1 MIIEKL
7 SNRVVQYLI
16 HCNSIEDTD
25 EYRDYYQYGVEITIS
40 SVLSVAAVLVIGIL
54 LHRFVAGVLYLF
66 LFMFIRRF
74 TGGYHAN
81 TYFKCNITGC
91 ITFSS
96 VICLSLAA
104 EKYDVLKYL
113 SFVFALISILV
124 IMAYCPIENKNKPI
138 APNKIKRY
146 KLLSVTIAFDY
157 CIIAGVTLFTSRFY
171 GCLILF
177 TLSLTAT
184 LVIIEKV
191 KEKRFIHD
199 EVQD

>member
-7 SNRVVQYLI
+7 SNKVVQYLVN
-16 HCNSIEDTD
+16 CNSIEDSD

-54 LHRFVAGVLYLF
+54 FHRFFASVLYLF

-81 TYFKCNITGC
+81 TYFKCNVTGC

-96 VICLSLAA
+96 VVLLSFLA
-104 EKYDVLKYL
+104 EMYDGFKYL
-113 SFVFALISILV
+113 SYAFALISVLI
-124 IMAYCPIENKNKPI
+124 IICYCPIENKNKPI

-146 KLLSVTIAFDY
+146 RLLSVIIALVY
-157 CIIAGVTLFTSRFY
+157 CIIAGITLFVSQFY
-171 GCLILF
+171 GCLILY
-177 TLSLTAT
+177 TLSLTAV
-184 LVIIEKV
+184 LVIIEKI
-191 KEKRFIHD
+191 KEMRFIHN
-199 EVQD
+199 EEQY

>member
-7 SNRVVQYLI
+7 SNRVVQYLV
-16 HCNSIEDTD
+16 HCNSIEDTE

-40 SVLSVAAVLVIGIL
+40 SVLSVAAVLAIGIL
-54 LHRFVAGVLYLF
+54 LHRFFASVLYFF

-96 VICLSLAA
+96 VILLSFLA
-104 EKYDVLKYL
+104 EKYDGFKYL
-113 SFVFALISILV
+113 SFAFALISVLI
-124 IMAYCPIENKNKPI
+124 IIIYCPVENKNKPI

-146 KLLSVTIAFDY
+146 RILSVIIALVY
-157 CIIAGVTLFTSRFY
+157 CIIAGIALSVSQFY
-171 GCLILF
+171 GYLILF
-177 TLSLTAT
+177 TLSLTAM
-184 LVIIEKV
+184 LVIIEKI
-191 KEKRFIHD
+191 KEMRFIHN
-199 EVQD
+199 EEQY

>member
-1 MIIEKL
+1 M
-7 SNRVVQYLI
+7 
-16 HCNSIEDTD
+16 
-25 EYRDYYQYGVEITIS
+25 
-40 SVLSVAAVLVIGIL
+40 LVIGIL

-113 SFVFALISILV
+113 SYIFALISVLIILV
-124 IMAYCPIENKNKPI
+124 YCPIENKNKPI
-138 APNKIKRY
+138 APNKIKQYR
-146 KLLSVTIAFDY
+146 LLSVAVALVY
-157 CIIAGVTLFTSRFY
+157 CIIAIVTLFTSRFY
-171 GCLILF
+171 GCMILF
-177 TLSLTAT
+177 TLSLTAM
-184 LVIIEKV
+184 LVIIEKI
-191 KEKRFIHD
+191 KEKRFNHN

>member
-7 SNRVVQYLI
+7 SNRVVRYLI

-54 LHRFVAGVLYLF
+54 LHRFVAGILYLF

-96 VICLSLAA
+96 VIFLSSAA
-104 EKYDVLKYL
+104 EKYDVFKYL
-113 SFVFALISILV
+113 AYVFALISVLIILV
-124 IMAYCPIENKNKPI
+124 CCPIENKNKPI
-138 APNKIKRY
+138 APSKIKRY
-146 KLLSVTIAFDY
+146 KSISVIIALVY
-157 CIIAGVTLFTSRFY
+157 CILAGVTLYTSQFY

-177 TLSLTAT
+177 TLSLSAM
-184 LVIIEKV
+184 LVIIEII
-191 KEKRFIHD
+191 KEKRFNHN